1 MIFFV
6 NYGLIVTLREVHV
19 GQHGGKI
26 IDAFR
31 RGLKSFKNSKTAS
44 WTPSNWLV
52 GRGDAS
58 CKSRLS
64 RLSYQNILLSYKY
77 VIFSVVD
84 AFGARQLER
93 EFCIWYNRLEL
104 IWVAIVQLVYLVLGR
119 HENLLTYFAHVC
131 LCAGVDLDRWIFSG
145 YVLIGRDVAVIEVR
159 VGLLLHVEPDA
170 VTWSCF
176 SCRLLK
182 HLV

>member
-44 WTPSNWLV
+44 WTPSDGLV
-52 GRGDAS
+52 CWGDAS
-58 CKSRLS
+58 RKSRFS
-64 RLSYQNILLSYKY
+64 RLGYQNILLSYKY

-93 EFCIWYNRLEL
+93 EFRIWYNRLEL
-104 IWVAIVQLVYLVLGR
+104 I
-119 HENLLTYFAHVC
+119 
-131 LCAGVDLDRWIFSG
+131 
-145 YVLIGRDVAVIEVR
+145 
-159 VGLLLHVEPDA
+159 
-170 VTWSCF
+170 
-176 SCRLLK
+176 
-182 HLV
+182 

>member
-26 IDAFR
+26 IDALR

-44 WTPSNWLV
+44 WTPGNRLV

-58 CKSRLS
+58 RKSRLS

-77 VIFSVVD
+77 VIFSIVD
-84 AFGARQLER
+84 AFGARQFKR
-93 EFCIWYNRLEL
+93 EFRIWYNRLEL
-104 IWVAIVQLVYLVLGR
+104 I
-119 HENLLTYFAHVC
+119 
-131 LCAGVDLDRWIFSG
+131 
-145 YVLIGRDVAVIEVR
+145 
-159 VGLLLHVEPDA
+159 
-170 VTWSCF
+170 
-176 SCRLLK
+176 
-182 HLV
+182 